1 MWQGSSAIDA
11 HIDQSQKL
19 FDEALTLRAALG
31 PLPLARKR
39 HTLDSITSK
48 IEASKLQ
55 SFADQ
60 KR

>member
-11 HIDQSQKL
+11 HIEQSQKI
-19 FDEALTLRAALG
+19 FDDALTLRAALG

-39 HTLDSITSK
+39 HTLDSITNK
-48 IEASKLQ
+48 IESSKLR